1 MTATDEQVRIMK
13 QERQKG
19 RTQSQA
25 AARANVRSRQTV
37 AKYEKQRGY
46 PSEVKQE
53 RRYLTRADAFAGDW
67 TEVTEMLEQS
77 PELEAKGL
85 FEWLCEKYPGRYE
98 ANQLR
103 TFQRRVSRWRG
114 MNQEQV
120 AVIEQKHRAGEVMQT
135 DGTWL
140 NGLQMQVQGEPFKG
154 LLIHS
159 VLPYSNWEW
168 GVLAQSESLNAIAL
182 GIQHSL
188 KKLGYVPIYHQTDNS
203 SAATYALQGKDEEG
217 QGQERGYSERYL
229 SILTHYGLRPRRTH
243 VGRPQENGDVES
255 LNGGLKRAIE
265 QQLLL
270 RGHRHFETVAEV
282 EAFVQGVMNKRNQN
296 RQSQLNDEITVMKPL
311 RVKDLVTRERLYV
324 KVSQGSLVRVHK
336 NSYSVPTS
344 LIGRTVTAYVS
355 EWEIEI
361 YYGGKQMAQ
370 FPRLCGRHQHRIN
383 YRHVIGSLLRKPGGF
398 RQYRYRDDLFPQLI
412 FRQAWEQLQQW
423 YEPRQAD
430 LIYLRILHLAART
443 LECEVAC
450 ALELLVSQG
459 QKWHEMD
466 VTRLVEPTPIPVPEL
481 DVPTVRL
488 TDYDRFLSE
497 VNDDLA

>member
-1 MTATDEQVRIMK
+1 MTATDEQVRIMR

-25 AARANVRSRQTV
+25 AAKANVSSRQTV
-37 AKYEKQRGY
+37 AKYEKLGVY

-53 RRYLTRADAFAGDW
+53 RTYLTRADAFAADW
-67 TEVTEMLEQS
+67 AEVTEMLGQS

-85 FEWLCEKYPGRYE
+85 FDWLCEKYPGRYE
-98 ANQLR
+98 AKQLR

-120 AVIEQKHRAGEVMQT
+120 AVIEQAHRAGEVMQT

-140 NGLQMQVQGEPFKG
+140 NGLQITVQGEP
-154 LLIHS
+154 LQAILIHS

-168 GVLAQSESLNAIAL
+168 GVLAQSESLGAIKL
-182 GIQHSL
+182 GLQQSL
-188 KKLGYVPIYHQTDNS
+188 KQLGYVPVYHQTDNS
-203 SAATYALQGKDEEG
+203 SAATYPLQGKEDEG
-217 QGQERGYSERYL
+217 QAQQRGYHERYL
-229 SILTHYGLRPRRTH
+229 SILDHYGLKPRRTH

-255 LNGGLKRAIE
+255 LNGGLKRALE

-270 RGHRHFETVAEV
+270 RGHRNFETVAEV
-282 EAFVQGVMNKRNQN
+282 ERFVQGVMSKRNQS
-296 RQSQLNDEITVMKPL
+296 RQAQVSEEIAVMKPL
-311 RVKDLVTRERLYV
+311 RVKDLVTRERLYA
-324 KVSQGSLVRVHK
+324 KVSQGSLVRVLK

-361 YYGGKQMAQ
+361 YYGGKRMAH

-423 YEPRQAD
+423 YQPRQAD
-430 LIYLRILHLAART
+430 LMYLRILHLAART

-459 QKWHEMD
+459 QRWHEMD
-466 VTRLVEPTPIPVPEL
+466 VTRLVEPTPIHVPEL

-488 TDYDRFLSE
+488 SDYDRFLGE
-497 VNDDLA
+497 VNDDHA